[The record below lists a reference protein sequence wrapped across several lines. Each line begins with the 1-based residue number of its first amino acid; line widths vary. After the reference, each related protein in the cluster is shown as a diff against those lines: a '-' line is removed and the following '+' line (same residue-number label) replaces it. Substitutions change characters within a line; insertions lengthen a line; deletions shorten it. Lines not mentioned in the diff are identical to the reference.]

1 MGVEMTGL
9 TAKEVLVNRKNNGSN
24 VLTKVKRKSFFK
36 LIIESASDPII
47 KILLIVLMIKII
59 FLFRDFDW
67 FETIGI
73 LIAIILASVIS
84 AISEYGS
91 ESAFENLEEESC
103 NGFSFVIRDS
113 SVKKIE
119 STEIVYKDI
128 VILNLGDKI
137 PADGHIIEGSI
148 LVNESSINGEAKEKE
163 KGINDIVY
171 SSTVIYDGNAK
182 MLVDKV
188 GDNTLIGSL
197 AKEIQSEGPISPLK
211 VRLTHLAKIISIFG
225 YIGAILASTVYL
237 ISTNNYSFSNILYAL
252 TLGVTVIVVAVPEG
266 LPMMITLVLSS
277 NMKKMLK
284 SNILV
289 RKLVGIE
296 TAGNINVLLTD
307 KTGTLTEGILNVID
321 YVSPSLNSNKSIMNL
336 SNKLREEVNNNLY
349 YNNSSFYDDKKNI
362 VGGNATDQALL
373 KFSFKSDYYQVI
385 YRKTFDS
392 NNKYSLVTLDNNIT
406 YIKGA
411 SEVLLNKCNYY
422 LDDDGNKKLL
432 MKRINIEKKIDEYA
446 SKGIRVLVLC
456 SSNSY
461 YDTNEINNLTF
472 LGFVLIKDKVRDT
485 TNDAIRTLNN
495 AGIKVIMVTGDAIN
509 TGIAIGKET
518 GIIRSSDDIAIDSK
532 QLNNMSDEDIIRI
545 LPNLK
550 VVARALPSDKSRLVN
565 VLENNNL
572 IVGMTGDGIND
583 TPALKKANVGF
594 AVGSGTEV
602 AKSASDIIILDNN
615 ILSITKSV
623 LFGRTIFKSIRKFI
637 VFQLT
642 VNLCAMVMAVIGPL
656 LDISSP
662 VTIIQMLWINMIM
675 DTLAGVAFAHEPPLK
690 EYMMEPPK
698 KNNTKIINDYMYGE
712 IFLTGMYSAILGILF
727 LKLPIFN
734 ILIRDDNRYL
744 MTAYFAL
751 FIFTGIF
758 NALNARTER
767 LNVLASITKN
777 VPFILIFSAI
787 MLIQIYLIYYGGD
800 LFRTYG
806 LTITE
811 LIYVLLLSLTVIPF
825 DIFRKIRSKKRFKKT
840 T

>member
-1 MGVEMTGL
+1 MIGL
-9 TAKEVLVNRKNNGSN
+9 SSKEVLINRKNYGGNI
-24 VLTKVKRKSFFK
+24 LTKVKRKSFFR

-47 KILLIVLMIKII
+47 KILLIVLMIKIV

-73 LIAIILASVIS
+73 LIAIILASVVS

-103 NGFSFVIRDS
+103 NGFSLVIRDG
-113 SVKKIE
+113 SVKKID
-119 STEIVYKDI
+119 STEIVYHD
-128 VILNLGDKI
+128 VVLLNAGDKI
-137 PADGHIIEGSI
+137 PADGHIIEGNIS
-148 LVNESSINGEAKEKE
+148 VNEATINGEAKEKE
-163 KGINDIVY
+163 KNINDIVY
-171 SSTVIYDGNAK
+171 SSTIIYDGEAK

-197 AKEIQSEGPISPLK
+197 AREIQSESPISPLK

-225 YIGAILASTVYL
+225 YIGAFLAGTIYLLSTH
-237 ISTNNYSFSNILYAL
+237 NYSASNILYAL

-266 LPMMITLVLSS
+266 LPMMITLVLYS

-307 KTGTLTEGILNVID
+307 KTGTLTEGILNVVD
-321 YVSPSLNSNKSIMNL
+321 YISPSLKSNKSIMNL
-336 SNKLREEVNNNLY
+336 GDKLREEVNNNLY
-349 YNNSSFYDDKKNI
+349 YNNSSFYDNNKNV

-373 KFSFKSDYYQVI
+373 KFSYKDNSHSVA
-385 YRKTFDS
+385 YRKPFDS
-392 NNKYSLVTLDNNIT
+392 VNKYSLITLDNNIT

-411 SEVLLNKCNYY
+411 SEVLINNCNYY
-422 LDDDGNKKLL
+422 LDDEGNKKLL
-432 MKRINIEKKIDEYA
+432 TKKTNIINKIDEYTG
-446 SKGIRVLVLC
+446 KGIRVLFLC
-456 SSNSY
+456 SSSSY
-461 YDTNEINNLTF
+461 YDTKELTNLTF

-485 TNDAIRTLNN
+485 TNAAIKTLNN

-509 TGIAIGKET
+509 TGYSIARET
-518 GIIRSSDDIAIDSK
+518 GIISSPNDMAIDSK
-532 QLNNMSDEDIIRI
+532 QLNNMSDEEIIRM

-550 VVARALPSDKSRLVN
+550 VVARALPSDKSKLVN
-565 VLENNNL
+565 ILENNNL

-594 AVGSGTEV
+594 AVGSGTDV

-615 ILSITKSV
+615 ILSITKSI

-642 VNLCAMVMAVIGPL
+642 VNICAMVMAIIGPL

-675 DTLAGVAFAHEPPLK
+675 DTLAGVAFAHEPPLD

-698 KNNTKIINDYMYGE
+698 RNDTKIINDYMYGE
-712 IFLTGMYSAILGILF
+712 IFITGLYSAILGILF
-727 LKLPIFN
+727 LKVPLFN
-734 ILIRDDNRYL
+734 YFIRDNNKYL

-777 VPFILIFSAI
+777 IPFIMIFSAI
-787 MLIQIYLIYYGGD
+787 MIIQLYLIYYGGD

-806 LTITE
+806 LTMSE

-825 DIFRKIRSKKRFKKT
+825 DIIRKIRSKKRFKKT

>member
-128 VILNLGDKI
+128 VILNSGDKI

-211 VRLTHLAKIISIFG
+211 VRLNHLAKIISIFG

-373 KFSFKSDYYQVI
+373 KFSFKSNYYQVI

-411 SEVLLNKCNYY
+411 SEVLLNNCNYY

-456 SSNSY
+456 SSSSY

-495 AGIKVIMVTGDAIN
+495 AGTKVIMVTGDAIN

-518 GIIRSSDDIAIDSK
+518 GIIRSNDDIAIDSK

-550 VVARALPSDKSRLVN
+550 IVARALPSDKSRLVN

>member
-1 MGVEMTGL
+1 MIGL
-9 TAKEVLVNRKNNGSN
+9 TTKDVLVNRKNYGSN
-24 VLTKVKRKSFFK
+24 VLTKIKRKSFFK
-36 LIIESASDPII
+36 LIVESASDPII

-103 NGFSFVIRDS
+103 NGFSLVIRDS
-113 SVKKIE
+113 NIKKID
-119 STEIVYKDI
+119 SIDIVYHDI
-128 VILNLGDKI
+128 VLLNAGDKI

-148 LVNESSINGEAKEKE
+148 LVNEATINGEAKEKE

-171 SSTVIYDGNAK
+171 SSTIIYDGDAK

-197 AKEIQSEGPISPLK
+197 AREIQSESPISPLK
-211 VRLTHLAKIISIFG
+211 IRLTQLAKIISVFG
-225 YIGAILASTVYL
+225 YIGAFLAGTIYL
-237 ISTNNYSFSNILYAL
+237 ISTNNYSVSNILYAL

-321 YVSPSLNSNKSIMNL
+321 YVSPSLKSNKSIMNL

-349 YNNSSFYDDKKNI
+349 YNNSSVYDDNKNI

-373 KFSFKSDYYQVI
+373 KFSYRDSSYKVT

-392 NNKYSLVTLDNNIT
+392 INKYSLVTLDNNIT

-411 SEVLLNKCNYY
+411 SEVLINNCNFY
-422 LDDDGNKKLL
+422 LDDYGVKKLL
-432 MKRINIEKKIDEYA
+432 TKKANIINKIDEFTG
-446 SKGIRVLVLC
+446 KGIRVLFLC
-456 SSNSY
+456 SSSSY
-461 YDTNEINNLTF
+461 YETKTLNNLTF

-485 TNDAIRTLNN
+485 TNDAVRTLNN

-509 TGIAIGKET
+509 TGVAIAKET
-518 GIIRSSDDIAIDSK
+518 GIIRSEEDIAIDSK
-532 QLNNMSDEDIIRI
+532 QLNNMSDEDIIKV
-545 LPNLK
+545 LPYLK

-594 AVGSGTEV
+594 AVGSGTDV

-615 ILSITKSV
+615 ILSITKSI

-642 VNLCAMVMAVIGPL
+642 VNICAMVMAIIGPL
-656 LDISSP
+656 LNISSP

-675 DTLAGVAFAHEPPLK
+675 DTLAGVAFAHEPPLD

-727 LKLPIFN
+727 LKVPLFN
-734 ILIRDDNRYL
+734 IFIRDNNKYL

-777 VPFILIFSAI
+777 IPFIIIFSAI
-787 MLIQIYLIYYGGD
+787 MVIQIYLIYYGGD

-806 LTITE
+806 LTLTE

-825 DIFRKIRSKKRFKKT
+825 DIIRKIRSKKRFKKT

>member
-1 MGVEMTGL
+1 MTGL
-9 TAKEVLVNRKNNGSN
+9 SSKEVLINRKSYGSN
-24 VLTKVKRKSFFK
+24 VLTKVKRKSFFR

-47 KILLIVLMIKII
+47 KILLIVLMIKIV

-103 NGFSFVIRDS
+103 NGFSLVIRDG
-113 SVKKIE
+113 SVKKID
-119 STEIVYKDI
+119 STEIVYHD
-128 VILNLGDKI
+128 VVLLNAGDKI
-137 PADGHIIEGSI
+137 PADGHIIEGNIS
-148 LVNESSINGEAKEKE
+148 VNEATINGEAKEKE
-163 KGINDIVY
+163 KNINDIVY
-171 SSTVIYDGNAK
+171 SSTIIYDGEAK

-197 AKEIQSEGPISPLK
+197 AREIQSESPISPLK

-225 YIGAILASTVYL
+225 YIGAFLAGTIYLLSTH
-237 ISTNNYSFSNILYAL
+237 NYSVSNILYAL

-307 KTGTLTEGILNVID
+307 KTGTLTEGILNVVD
-321 YVSPSLNSNKSIMNL
+321 YISPSLKSNKSIMNL
-336 SNKLREEVNNNLY
+336 SNKLREEVNDNLY
-349 YNNSSFYDDKKNI
+349 YNNSSFYDNNKNV

-373 KFSFKSDYYQVI
+373 KFSYKDTSHSVV
-385 YRKTFDS
+385 YRKPFDS
-392 NNKYSLVTLDNNIT
+392 VNKYSLITLENNIT

-411 SEVLLNKCNYY
+411 SEVLINSCNYY
-422 LDDDGNKKLL
+422 LDDEGNKKLL
-432 MKRINIEKKIDEYA
+432 TKKTNIINKIDEYTN
-446 SKGIRVLVLC
+446 KGIRVLFLC
-456 SSNSY
+456 SSSSY
-461 YDTNEINNLTF
+461 YDTKTLTNLTF

-485 TNDAIRTLNN
+485 TNAAIKTLNN

-509 TGIAIGKET
+509 TGYSIAKET
-518 GIIRSSDDIAIDSK
+518 GIINSPNEKAIDSK
-532 QLNNMSDEDIIRI
+532 QLNNMSDEEIIRM

-550 VVARALPSDKSRLVN
+550 VVARALPSDKSKLVN
-565 VLENNNL
+565 ILENNNL

-594 AVGSGTEV
+594 AVGSGTDV

-615 ILSITKSV
+615 ILSITKSI

-642 VNLCAMVMAVIGPL
+642 VNICAMVMAIIGPL
-656 LDISSP
+656 LNISSP

-675 DTLAGVAFAHEPPLK
+675 DTLAGVAFAHEPPLD

-698 KNNTKIINDYMYGE
+698 RNDTKIINDYMYGE
-712 IFLTGMYSAILGILF
+712 IFITGLYSAILGILF
-727 LKLPIFN
+727 LKVPLFN
-734 ILIRDDNRYL
+734 YFIRDNNKYL

-777 VPFILIFSAI
+777 IPFIMIFSAI
-787 MLIQIYLIYYGGD
+787 MIIQLYLIYYGGD

-806 LTITE
+806 LTISE

-825 DIFRKIRSKKRFKKT
+825 DIIRKIRSKKRFKKT

>member
-1 MGVEMTGL
+1 
-9 TAKEVLVNRKNNGSN
+9 
-24 VLTKVKRKSFFK
+24 
-36 LIIESASDPII
+36 
-47 KILLIVLMIKII
+47 
-59 FLFRDFDW
+59 
-67 FETIGI
+67 
-73 LIAIILASVIS
+73 
-84 AISEYGS
+84 
-91 ESAFENLEEESC
+91 
-103 NGFSFVIRDS
+103 
-113 SVKKIE
+113 
-119 STEIVYKDI
+119 
-128 VILNLGDKI
+128 
-137 PADGHIIEGSI
+137 
-148 LVNESSINGEAKEKE
+148 
-163 KGINDIVY
+163 
-171 SSTVIYDGNAK
+171 
-182 MLVDKV
+182 
-188 GDNTLIGSL
+188 
-197 AKEIQSEGPISPLK
+197 
-211 VRLTHLAKIISIFG
+211 
-225 YIGAILASTVYL
+225 
-237 ISTNNYSFSNILYAL
+237 
-252 TLGVTVIVVAVPEG
+252 
-266 LPMMITLVLSS
+266 
-277 NMKKMLK
+277 
-284 SNILV
+284 
-289 RKLVGIE
+289 
-296 TAGNINVLLTD
+296 
-307 KTGTLTEGILNVID
+307 
-321 YVSPSLNSNKSIMNL
+321 
-336 SNKLREEVNNNLY
+336 
-349 YNNSSFYDDKKNI
+349 
-362 VGGNATDQALL
+362 
-373 KFSFKSDYYQVI
+373 
-385 YRKTFDS
+385 
-392 NNKYSLVTLDNNIT
+392 
-406 YIKGA
+406 
-411 SEVLLNKCNYY
+411 
-422 LDDDGNKKLL
+422 
-432 MKRINIEKKIDEYA
+432 
-446 SKGIRVLVLC
+446 
-456 SSNSY
+456 
-461 YDTNEINNLTF
+461 
-472 LGFVLIKDKVRDT
+472 
-485 TNDAIRTLNN
+485 
-495 AGIKVIMVTGDAIN
+495 MVTGDAIN

-518 GIIRSSDDIAIDSK
+518 GIIRSNDDIAIDSK

-550 VVARALPSDKSRLVN
+550 IVARALPSDKSRLVN

-727 LKLPIFN
+727 LKIPIFN

>member
-1 MGVEMTGL
+1 MIGL
-9 TAKEVLVNRKNNGSN
+9 SSKEVLINRKNYGSN
-24 VLTKVKRKSFFK
+24 ILTKVKRKSFFR

-47 KILLIVLMIKII
+47 KILLIVLMIKIV

-73 LIAIILASVIS
+73 LIAIILASVVS

-103 NGFSFVIRDS
+103 NGFSLVIRDG
-113 SVKKIE
+113 SVKKID
-119 STEIVYKDI
+119 STEIVYHD
-128 VILNLGDKI
+128 VVLLNAGDKI
-137 PADGHIIEGSI
+137 PADGHIIEGNIS
-148 LVNESSINGEAKEKE
+148 VNEATINGEAKEKE
-163 KGINDIVY
+163 KNINDIVY
-171 SSTVIYDGNAK
+171 SSTIIYDGEAK

-197 AKEIQSEGPISPLK
+197 AREIQSESPISPLK

-225 YIGAILASTVYL
+225 YIGAFLAGTIYLLSTH
-237 ISTNNYSFSNILYAL
+237 NYSVSNILYAL

-307 KTGTLTEGILNVID
+307 KTGTLTEGILNVVD
-321 YVSPSLNSNKSIMNL
+321 YISPSLKSNKSIMNL
-336 SNKLREEVNNNLY
+336 GDKLREEVNNNLY
-349 YNNSSFYDDKKNI
+349 YNNSSFYDNNKNV

-373 KFSFKSDYYQVI
+373 KFSYKDNSHSVA
-385 YRKTFDS
+385 YRKPFDS
-392 NNKYSLVTLDNNIT
+392 VNKYSLITLDNDIT

-411 SEVLLNKCNYY
+411 SEVLINNCNYY
-422 LDDDGNKKLL
+422 LDDEGNKKLL
-432 MKRINIEKKIDEYA
+432 TKKTNIINKIDEYNG
-446 SKGIRVLVLC
+446 KGIRVLFLC
-456 SSNSY
+456 SSSSY
-461 YDTNEINNLTF
+461 YDTKELTNLTF

-485 TNDAIRTLNN
+485 TNAAIKTLNN

-509 TGIAIGKET
+509 TGYSIARET
-518 GIIRSSDDIAIDSK
+518 GIISSPNDMAIDSK
-532 QLNNMSDEDIIRI
+532 QLNNMSDEEIMRI

-550 VVARALPSDKSRLVN
+550 VVARALPSDKSKLVN
-565 VLENNNL
+565 ILENNNL

-594 AVGSGTEV
+594 AVGSGTDV

-615 ILSITKSV
+615 ILSITKSI

-642 VNLCAMVMAVIGPL
+642 VNICAMVMAIIGPL

-675 DTLAGVAFAHEPPLK
+675 DTLAGVAFAHEPPLD

-698 KNNTKIINDYMYGE
+698 RNDTKIINDYMYGE
-712 IFLTGMYSAILGILF
+712 IFITGLYSAILGILF
-727 LKLPIFN
+727 LKVPLFN
-734 ILIRDDNRYL
+734 YFIRDNNKYL

-777 VPFILIFSAI
+777 IPFIMIFSAI
-787 MLIQIYLIYYGGD
+787 MIIQLYLIYYGGD

-806 LTITE
+806 LTMSE

-825 DIFRKIRSKKRFKKT
+825 DIIRKIRSKKRFKKT

>member
-128 VILNLGDKI
+128 VILNSGDKI

-456 SSNSY
+456 SSSSY

-518 GIIRSSDDIAIDSK
+518 GIIRSNDDIAIDSK

>member
-1 MGVEMTGL
+1 MIGL
-9 TAKEVLVNRKNNGSN
+9 SSKEVLINRKNYGSN
-24 VLTKVKRKSFFK
+24 ILTKVKRKSFFR

-47 KILLIVLMIKII
+47 KILLIVLMIKIV

-73 LIAIILASVIS
+73 LIAIILASVVS

-103 NGFSFVIRDS
+103 NGFSLVIRDG
-113 SVKKIE
+113 SVKKID
-119 STEIVYKDI
+119 STEIVYHD
-128 VILNLGDKI
+128 VVLLNAGDKI
-137 PADGHIIEGSI
+137 PADGHIIEGNIS
-148 LVNESSINGEAKEKE
+148 VNEATINGEAKEKE
-163 KGINDIVY
+163 KNINDIVY
-171 SSTVIYDGNAK
+171 SSTIIYDGEAK

-197 AKEIQSEGPISPLK
+197 AREIQSESPISPLK

-225 YIGAILASTVYL
+225 YIGAFLAGTIYLLSTH
-237 ISTNNYSFSNILYAL
+237 NYSASNILYAL

-307 KTGTLTEGILNVID
+307 KTGTLTEGILNVVD
-321 YVSPSLNSNKSIMNL
+321 YISPSLKSNKSIMNL
-336 SNKLREEVNNNLY
+336 GDKLREEVNNNLY
-349 YNNSSFYDDKKNI
+349 YNNSSFYDNNKNV

-373 KFSFKSDYYQVI
+373 KFSYKDNSHSVA
-385 YRKTFDS
+385 YRKPFDS
-392 NNKYSLVTLDNNIT
+392 VNKYSLITLDNDIT

-411 SEVLLNKCNYY
+411 SEVLINNCNYY
-422 LDDDGNKKLL
+422 LDDEGNKKLL
-432 MKRINIEKKIDEYA
+432 TKKTNIINKIDEYNG
-446 SKGIRVLVLC
+446 KGIRVLFLC
-456 SSNSY
+456 SSSSY
-461 YDTNEINNLTF
+461 YDTKELTNLTF

-485 TNDAIRTLNN
+485 TNAAIKTLNN

-509 TGIAIGKET
+509 TGYSIARET
-518 GIIRSSDDIAIDSK
+518 GIISSPNDMAIDSK
-532 QLNNMSDEDIIRI
+532 QLNNMSDEEIMRI

-550 VVARALPSDKSRLVN
+550 VVARALPSDKSKLVN
-565 VLENNNL
+565 ILENNNL

-594 AVGSGTEV
+594 AVGSGTDV

-615 ILSITKSV
+615 ILSITKSI

-642 VNLCAMVMAVIGPL
+642 VNICAMVMAIIGPL

-675 DTLAGVAFAHEPPLK
+675 DTLAGVAFAHEPPLD

-698 KNNTKIINDYMYGE
+698 RNDTKIINDYMYGE
-712 IFLTGMYSAILGILF
+712 IFITGLYSAILGILF
-727 LKLPIFN
+727 LKVPLFN
-734 ILIRDDNRYL
+734 YFIRDNNKYL

-777 VPFILIFSAI
+777 IPFIMIFSAI
-787 MLIQIYLIYYGGD
+787 MIIQLYLIYYGGD

-806 LTITE
+806 LTMSE

-825 DIFRKIRSKKRFKKT
+825 DIIRKIRSKKRFKKT

>member
-1 MGVEMTGL
+1 MTGL
-9 TAKEVLVNRKNNGSN
+9 SSKEVLINRKSYGSN
-24 VLTKVKRKSFFK
+24 VLTKVKRKSFFR

-47 KILLIVLMIKII
+47 KILLIVLMIKIV

-103 NGFSFVIRDS
+103 NGFSLVIRDG
-113 SVKKIE
+113 SVKKID
-119 STEIVYKDI
+119 STEIVYHD
-128 VILNLGDKI
+128 VVLLNAGDKI
-137 PADGHIIEGSI
+137 PADGHIIEGNIS
-148 LVNESSINGEAKEKE
+148 VNEATINGEAKEKE
-163 KGINDIVY
+163 KNINDIVY
-171 SSTVIYDGNAK
+171 SSTIIYDGEAK

-197 AKEIQSEGPISPLK
+197 AREIQSESPISPLK

-225 YIGAILASTVYL
+225 YIGAFLAGTIYLLSTH
-237 ISTNNYSFSNILYAL
+237 NYSVSNILYAL

-307 KTGTLTEGILNVID
+307 KTGTLTEGILNVVD
-321 YVSPSLNSNKSIMNL
+321 YISPSLKSNKSIMNL
-336 SNKLREEVNNNLY
+336 SNKLREEVNDNLY
-349 YNNSSFYDDKKNI
+349 YNNSSFYDNNKNV

-373 KFSFKSDYYQVI
+373 KFSYKDTSHSVV
-385 YRKTFDS
+385 YRKPFDS
-392 NNKYSLVTLDNNIT
+392 VNKYSLITLENNIT

-411 SEVLLNKCNYY
+411 SEVLINSCNYY
-422 LDDDGNKKLL
+422 LDDEGNKKLL
-432 MKRINIEKKIDEYA
+432 TKKTNIINKIDEYTN
-446 SKGIRVLVLC
+446 KGIRVLFLC
-456 SSNSY
+456 SSSSY
-461 YDTNEINNLTF
+461 YDTKTLTNLTF

-485 TNDAIRTLNN
+485 TNAAIKTLNN

-509 TGIAIGKET
+509 TGYSIAKET
-518 GIIRSSDDIAIDSK
+518 GIINSPNDKAIDSK
-532 QLNNMSDEDIIRI
+532 QLNNMSDEEIIRM

-550 VVARALPSDKSRLVN
+550 VVARALPSDKSKLVN
-565 VLENNNL
+565 ILENNNL

-594 AVGSGTEV
+594 AVGSGTDV

-615 ILSITKSV
+615 ILSITKSI

-642 VNLCAMVMAVIGPL
+642 VNICAMVMAIIGPL
-656 LDISSP
+656 LNISSP

-675 DTLAGVAFAHEPPLK
+675 DTLAGVAFAHEPPLD

-698 KNNTKIINDYMYGE
+698 RNDTKIINDYMYGE
-712 IFLTGMYSAILGILF
+712 IFITGLYSAILGILF
-727 LKLPIFN
+727 LKVPLFN
-734 ILIRDDNRYL
+734 YFIRDNNKYL

-777 VPFILIFSAI
+777 IPFIMIFSAI
-787 MLIQIYLIYYGGD
+787 MIIQLYLIYYGGD

-806 LTITE
+806 LTMSE

-825 DIFRKIRSKKRFKKT
+825 DIIRKIRSKKRFKKT

>member
-128 VILNLGDKI
+128 VILNSGDKI

-456 SSNSY
+456 SSSSY
-461 YDTNEINNLTF
+461 YETNEINNLTF

-495 AGIKVIMVTGDAIN
+495 AGIKVIKVTGDAIN

>member
-128 VILNLGDKI
+128 VILNSGDKI

-211 VRLTHLAKIISIFG
+211 VRLTHLAKIIFIFG

-456 SSNSY
+456 SSSSY

-518 GIIRSSDDIAIDSK
+518 GIIRSNDDIAIDSK

-550 VVARALPSDKSRLVN
+550 IVARALPSDKSRLVN

-623 LFGRTIFKSIRKFI
+623 LFGRTIFNSIRKFI
-637 VFQLT
+637 IFQLT

-806 LTITE
+806 LTLTE

>member
-128 VILNLGDKI
+128 VILNSGDKI

-456 SSNSY
+456 SSSSY
-461 YDTNEINNLTF
+461 YETNEINNLTF
-472 LGFVLIKDKVRDT
+472 LGFVLIKDKVRDN

-495 AGIKVIMVTGDAIN
+495 AGIKVIKVTGDAIN